1 VKLYDSGRSPNPRR
15 VRIFLAEKGLSVP
28 LVPVDLGKLEQRDGA
43 YLAVNPRGRTPA
55 LELDDGEVITE
66 SLAIC
71 RYFEELH
78 PEPPL
83 FGTGPLGR
91 ARVET
96 WQRRIELELLFPVM
110 HVFRHT
116 HPHMAAL
123 ENPQVPA
130 WAEANRPRV
139 FDFLAF
145 LDGHLRTR
153 DFVADSF
160 SVADITGPYTID
172 LMKPARLAVPEEL
185 AEVRRWH
192 HLIAERPSAK
202 A

>member
-1 VKLYDSGRSPNPRR
+1 
-15 VRIFLAEKGLSVP
+15 
-28 LVPVDLGKLEQRDGA
+28 
-43 YLAVNPRGRTPA
+43 
-55 LELDDGEVITE
+55 
-66 SLAIC
+66 
-71 RYFEELH
+71 
-78 PEPPL
+78 
-83 FGTGPLGR
+83 
-91 ARVET
+91 
-96 WQRRIELELLFPVM
+96 
-110 HVFRHT
+110 
-116 HPHMAAL
+116 MAAL
-123 ENPQVPA
+123 ENPQLPA

-145 LDGHLRTR
+145 LDAHLRTR

-160 SVADITGPYTID
+160 SVADITGLVAID